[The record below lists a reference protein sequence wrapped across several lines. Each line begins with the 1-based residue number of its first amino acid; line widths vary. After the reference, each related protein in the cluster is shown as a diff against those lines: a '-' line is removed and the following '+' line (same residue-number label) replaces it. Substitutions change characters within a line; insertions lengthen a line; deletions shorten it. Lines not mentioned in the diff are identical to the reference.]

1 MTAILKE
8 KKKLAYGTAEK
19 KSKLSF
25 FRQVQEELK
34 KVSWTTKDELK
45 TCTKIVV
52 GSTFLFG
59 LGIYLADLVIRGG
72 LELIRFVF
80 RMFGG

>member
-8 KKKLAYGTAEK
+8 KKKLAYSTVEK

-34 KVSWTTKDELK
+34 KVSWTTKDDLK

-72 LELIRFVF
+72 LEFIRFVF

>member
-8 KKKLAYGTAEK
+8 KKKLLYSATQK

-34 KVSWTTKDELK
+34 KVTWTTKDELK

-59 LGIYLADLVIRGG
+59 SGIYLADIAIREG

-80 RMFGG
+80 RLFGG

>member
-8 KKKLAYGTAEK
+8 KKKLAYRTEEK
-19 KSKLSF
+19 KRKLSF
-25 FRQVQEELK
+25 FRQVQEELR

-72 LELIRFVF
+72 LEFIRFIF